1 MSFADILG
9 HIKIILFY
17 INRHIS
23 CSSLQNYEN
32 DVLYVYELE
41 NQMCCF
47 FISDYYCWNVVFIC
61 YSCHMAPFQQLA
73 PNESLNG
80 FVVKNLAKCWL

>member
-17 INRHIS
+17 INRHIH
-23 CSSLQNYEN
+23 CSSLQNSEN
-32 DVLYVYELE
+32 YVLYVSDLKK
-41 NQMCCF
+41 QMCCF
-47 FISDYYCWNVVFIC
+47 FISDYYYWKVIFIC
-61 YSCHMAPFQQLA
+61 NSCHMAPFQQLA

-80 FVVKNLAKCWL
+80 FVVKNHAKCWL